1 MQAVEFQTVIKD
13 GTIEIPETLR
23 GDLGERV
30 RVILLTE
37 DRTQT
42 GENLIDRL
50 LTQPLRV
57 PGFFPLT
64 REEAHAR

>member
-57 PGFFPLT
+57 PGFIPLT
-64 REEAHAR
+64 REETHAR

>member
-1 MQAVEFQTVIKD
+1 MQAVEFQTIIKD

-37 DRTQT
+37 DRPRA

-50 LTQPLRV
+50 LAHPLRV
-57 PGFFPLT
+57 PGFHPMT
-64 REEAHAR
+64 REETHAR

>member
-13 GTIEIPETLR
+13 GTIKIPETLR
-23 GDLGERV
+23 DDLGERV

-37 DRTQT
+37 DRPRA
-42 GENLIDRL
+42 GENLIDQL

-64 REEAHAR
+64 REETHAR